1 MQYKIPKE
9 DLRKY
14 SMKFSLLIMLIAF
27 VSSIY
32 VMEKNTHIIFYR
44 TFMAFLHFY
53 FCFRLNILL
62 YSVFSKKNKEINER
76 KKVVAGIVLTAFFIL
91 FTSYTTQYLIYKG
104 IFPSDLNDSRVIQI
118 FYTWRAFVFIPFLAI
133 VTFATAHF
141 FHRSVILMHTTRQ
154 SELEVSRLQAINS
167 ETLNQLL
174 KQQIQPHFLFNALN
188 TLKSLIKK
196 HPEVAENYLMQLS
209 DFLRASISEHRS
221 DVVSLKEE
229 LTLCENYMN
238 MQKTRFGDALQY
250 SNLIN
255 DTDLEQLFVPF
266 FSIQPL
272 LENAIKHNELTKENP
287 LLIKVSIE
295 NNAIVVE
302 NNLQK
307 RSYVEN
313 SIGNGLKNLGERYR
327 LLKEKD
333 IEIIE
338 SADKFIVRLKLI
350 SNENS
355 NH

>member
-1 MQYKIPKE
+1 MQYQIPKE

-27 VSSIY
+27 VSIY
-32 VMEKNTHIIFYR
+32 VMEKNSHIIFYR

-62 YSVFSKKNKEINER
+62 YAVFSKKNKEINER
-76 KKVVAGIVLTAFFIL
+76 KKVTIGIGLTAIFIL
-91 FTSYTTQYLIYKG
+91 ITSYTTQFLIYKG
-104 IFPSDLNDSRVIQI
+104 IFPSDLNDSRAIQI

-133 VTFATAHF
+133 VTFSTAHF
-141 FHRSVILMHTTRQ
+141 FHRSVILMHATRQ
-154 SELEVSRLQAINS
+154 SELEVSRLQTINS

-196 HPEVAENYLMQLS
+196 HPDVAENYLMQLS

-229 LTLCENYMN
+229 LALCENYMN

-250 SNLIN
+250 SNLIEEEG
-255 DTDLEQLFVPF
+255 LEQLFVPF

-287 LLIKVSIE
+287 LLIKVFIE
-295 NNAIVVE
+295 NDVIVVE

-307 RSYVEN
+307 RKYVEN
-313 SIGNGLKNLGERYR
+313 STGNGLKNLGERYR

-338 SADKFIVRLKLI
+338 SGDKFIVRLKLI